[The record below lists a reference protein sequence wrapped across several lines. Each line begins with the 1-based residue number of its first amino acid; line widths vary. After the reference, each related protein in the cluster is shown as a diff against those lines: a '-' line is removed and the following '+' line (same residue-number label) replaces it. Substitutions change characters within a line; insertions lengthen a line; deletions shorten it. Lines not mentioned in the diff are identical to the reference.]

1 MTVMGTL
8 VGQDA
13 TPTPPA
19 MVGGVLEGRWSHL
32 RPPAGCGIVGDTR
45 AWCQSWL
52 RPTSGCDVTGATWRG
67 HCLSQGCLPGVAGQE
82 PPWRGACQHRRVGWD
97 RSAGEQ
103 WCWMTIAS
111 KVDRE
116 CQNWHP
122 PLLDQL
128 DKSRGGTK
136 KKSCLQALHSQRKF
150 LQIPTPLAHAQ
161 KSVNL
166 LYMWPRHFFICH
178 LCAGSWSE

>member
-1 MTVMGTL
+1 MHPPVVDRLQLLCVWWREGLTVKPSHDCYGYT
-8 VGQDA
+8 GG
-13 TPTPPA
+13 PGCYPHPP
-19 MVGGVLEGRWSHL
+19 MLGGVLEGHWSHL
-32 RPPAGCGIVGDTR
+32 RPPAGCGIVGATR

-67 HCLSQGCLPGVAGQE
+67 HCLSQGCLPGVAGQKH
-82 PPWRGACQHRRVGWD
+82 PWRGACQHRRVGWD

-103 WCWMTIAS
+103 WCWVTIAS

-122 PLLDQL
+122 PVLDQL
-128 DKSRGGTK
+128 DRSRGGK

-150 LQIPTPLAHAQ
+150 LQIHTPLARA
-161 KSVNL
+161 
-166 LYMWPRHFFICH
+166 
-178 LCAGSWSE
+178 